1 MDEVL
6 SKPINIEVLNDIL
19 KEILEFKIK
28 EWMI

>member
-28 EWMI
+28 EW